1 MVDEPQSRLPL
12 IIEKPNKNLH
22 NRRGFDCGEPELND
36 YLMFIAR
43 QHVDKGFAQVWV
55 AASESGSAD
64 IIGYYTLSM
73 TSLEPINA
81 LENIGIKKIP
91 ALLLGKL
98 AVDQKYKGQ
107 RIGERLLMHAQ
118 RCALLLAREVGI
130 HALVVDALH
139 ENAADFYRKYDFME
153 LTKDGLRY
161 YKTLADIRKMGL
173 L

>member
-1 MVDEPQSRLPL
+1 MVDEPQDCIPL
-12 IIEKPNKNLH
+12 VIEKLNKDLH

-36 YLMFIAR
+36 YLMFTAR

-55 AASESGSAD
+55 AVSVPGSPD

-73 TSLEPINA
+73 TSIEPIGTLDN
-81 LENIGIKKIP
+81 LKIRKIP
-91 ALLLGKL
+91 VLLLGKL
-98 AVDQKYKGQ
+98 AVDQRYRGL

-118 RCALLLAREVGI
+118 RSALLLAREVGI
-130 HALVVDALH
+130 HAIVVDALH
-139 ENAADFYRKYDFME
+139 KKAAAFYRKYDFVE
-153 LTKDGLRY
+153 LTADGLRY